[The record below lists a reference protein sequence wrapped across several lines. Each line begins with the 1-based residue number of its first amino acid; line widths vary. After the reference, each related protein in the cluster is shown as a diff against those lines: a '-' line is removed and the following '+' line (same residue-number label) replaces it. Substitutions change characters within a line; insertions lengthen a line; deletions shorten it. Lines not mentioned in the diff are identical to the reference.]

1 MSKIRYLSDGALR
14 YIKGRLD
21 SIEKKLNGSG
31 NITTPKNCEILSI
44 ITSDIFTCYNVN
56 TDNIEYIDMPNYI
69 NGIIE
74 YPNGNIVISVDNKI
88 YNINAFIYNGD
99 IYSNI
104 GSIGTLK
111 YKHIVGQKNVAIV
124 NIDCIIDNKKINIT
138 AEYNEY
144 TIKDINTIDATYL
157 VNKTRSVVDLSS
169 TTFDDMCEAKT
180 ITINDFCYVINSID
194 VSNKIINLIAISAP
208 LNRYNFEVQVQFVNG
223 NIRLKSKNSD
233 YIDIRP

>member
-1 MSKIRYLSDGALR
+1 MSKIRYLSYGALR

-21 SIEKKLNGSG
+21 NIEKKINGGG

-44 ITSDIFTCYNVN
+44 ITSDIFTCYNVD
-56 TDNIEYIDMPNYI
+56 TENIEYIDMPNYT

-74 YPNGNIVISVDNKI
+74 YPNGNIVISVDNKR

-104 GSIGTLK
+104 GYIGTFK
-111 YKHIVGQKNVAIV
+111 YRHIVGQKSVAVV

-157 VNKTRSVVDLSS
+157 VNYNRSIVNLNS
-169 TTFDDMCEAKT
+169 TTFDDLCEAKT
-180 ITINDFCYVINSID
+180 INIDGFCYVIKNID
-194 VSNKIINLIAISAP
+194 VDNKIINLIAISAP
-208 LNRYNFEVQVQFVNG
+208 LSYYNFELQVQFIDG
-223 NIRLKSKNSD
+223 RARIKSKNSS
-233 YIDIRP
+233 YIDIR

>member
-14 YIKGRLD
+14 YIKSRLD

-44 ITSDIFTCYNVN
+44 ITSDIFTYYNVD
-56 TDNIEYIDMPNYI
+56 TDNIEYIDMPNYT

-74 YPNGNIVISVDNKI
+74 YPNGNIVISVDNKR

-104 GSIGTLK
+104 GYIGTLK
-111 YKHIVGQKNVAIV
+111 YRVIGVQKSVAVV

-223 NIRLKSKNSD
+223 KIRLKSKNSK
-233 YIDIRP
+233 YINIKP